1 MFEKLNVE
9 GASNK
14 RVGEVK
20 PNIKKSVEEQ
30 AKIKES
36 KTTAEQIQE
45 YFKKSK
51 EHKETLEQLRKVDSI
66 LKNSQDIPK
75 AKIDELKELELKELD
90 DANHELQKQINE
102 SKKEVEFQN
111 QRNEQ
116 KKIIELSLA
125 QDKVE
130 QTDSTLNQKD
140 VP

>member
-1 MFEKLNVE
+1 MFEKVKVE

-14 RVGEVK
+14 QVGEVK
-20 PNIKKSVEEQ
+20 PNSKKSAEEQ
-30 AKIKES
+30 EKIEKS
-36 KTTAEQIQE
+36 KTAEQIQQ

-51 EHKETLEQLRKVDSI
+51 EHKKTLEQLRFEEKVDYI

-75 AKIDELKELELKELD
+75 AKMDELKKL
-90 DANHELQKQINE
+90 DANHDLQKQINE
-102 SKKEVEFQN
+102 SKEEVKRQN
-111 QRNEQ
+111 QRDEQ
-116 KKIIELSLA
+116 KKIIKFSPA

>member
-1 MFEKLNVE
+1 MFEKVNVE

-14 RVGEVK
+14 QVGEVK
-20 PNIKKSVEEQ
+20 PNSKKSAEEQ
-30 AKIKES
+30 AKIEKS
-36 KTTAEQIQE
+36 KTAEQIQQ

-51 EHKETLEQLRKVDSI
+51 EHKKTLEQLRNVDYI

-75 AKIDELKELELKELD
+75 AKMDELKKP
-90 DANHELQKQINE
+90 DANHDLQKQINE
-102 SKKEVEFQN
+102 SKEEVKRQN
-111 QRNEQ
+111 QRDEQ
-116 KKIIELSLA
+116 KKIIKFSLA

>member
-1 MFEKLNVE
+1 MFEKVNVE

-14 RVGEVK
+14 QVGKVK
-20 PNIKKSVEEQ
+20 PNSKKSAEEQ
-30 AKIKES
+30 EKIEKS
-36 KTTAEQIQE
+36 KTAEQIQQ

-51 EHKETLEQLRKVDSI
+51 EHKKTLEQLRNVDYI

-75 AKIDELKELELKELD
+75 AKMDELKKP
-90 DANHELQKQINE
+90 DANHDLQKQINE
-102 SKKEVEFQN
+102 SKEEVKRQN
-111 QRNEQ
+111 QRDEQ
-116 KKIIELSLA
+116 KKIIKFSLA

>member
-1 MFEKLNVE
+1 MFEKVKVE

-14 RVGEVK
+14 QVGEVK
-20 PNIKKSVEEQ
+20 PNSKKSAEEQ
-30 AKIKES
+30 AKIEKS
-36 KTTAEQIQE
+36 KTAEQIQQ

-51 EHKETLEQLRKVDSI
+51 EHKKTLEQLRNVDYI

-75 AKIDELKELELKELD
+75 AKMDELKKP
-90 DANHELQKQINE
+90 DANHDLQKQINE
-102 SKKEVEFQN
+102 SKEEVKRQN
-111 QRNEQ
+111 QRDEQ
-116 KKIIELSLA
+116 KKIIKFSLA